1 MISLTWTA
9 RARRARTAAID
20 YIAQDSPK
28 AALAQLGEIELQIK
42 SLPDHP
48 TRGRSG
54 RVAGTRELV
63 INRTPF
69 IVVYRIE
76 GDAIQILHFLHGAQ
90 RWPSGST

>member
-1 MISLTWTA
+1 MRLAWTA

-20 YIAQDSPK
+20 YIAEDSPK
-28 AALAQLGEIELQIK
+28 AALAQLGEIEQQIK

-48 TRGRSG
+48 NRGRLG

-76 GDAIQILHFLHGAQ
+76 GDAMRILHFLHGAQ
-90 RWPSGST
+90 QWPPDST

>member
-1 MISLTWTA
+1 MRLAWTA

-20 YIAQDSPK
+20 YIAQDSPQ
-28 AALAQLGEIELQIK
+28 AALAQLGAIEQQIK

-48 TRGRSG
+48 ALGRPG

-69 IVVYRIE
+69 ILVYRIE
-76 GDAIQILHFLHGAQ
+76 DDAIRILHFLHGGQ
-90 RWPSGST
+90 QWPPEAT

>member
-1 MISLTWTA
+1 MRLAWTP
-9 RARRARTAAID
+9 RARRARAAAID

-28 AALAQLGEIELQIK
+28 AALAQLGEIERQIK

-48 TRGRSG
+48 ARGRQG

-69 IVVYRIE
+69 ILVYRVE
-76 GDAIQILHFLHGAQ
+76 GDAVRILHFLHGAQ
-90 RWPSGST
+90 QWPPEAN